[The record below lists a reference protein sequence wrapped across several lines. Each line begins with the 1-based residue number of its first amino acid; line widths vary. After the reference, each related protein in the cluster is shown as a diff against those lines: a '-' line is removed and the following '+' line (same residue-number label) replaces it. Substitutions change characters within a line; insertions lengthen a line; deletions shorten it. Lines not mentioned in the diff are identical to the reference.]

1 MNRVGIAA
9 FTAPLT
15 LAVVLLAVHRF
26 PAGQTAA
33 NVDVTPENQQQQ
45 PAAIESTI
53 QGQASVI
60 DGDTLEIHGIRIRL
74 NGIDAPESA
83 QKCEAKGIS
92 YRCGQKAAFA
102 LDEILA
108 DKTVACTKLGI
119 DRYGRTIAK
128 CTVAEVDVS
137 AEMVRRGWATAYRKY
152 SLDYVSFEDVARASG
167 LGIWAGPFENPAKFR
182 LNRKKS

>member
-1 MNRVGIAA
+1 MNRVAIAA

-15 LAVVLLAVHRF
+15 LAVALLAVHRF
-26 PAGQTAA
+26 PSWQKAA
-33 NVDVTPENQQQQ
+33 NVDVKPESQQ
-45 PAAIESTI
+45 PATIGSTI

-74 NGIDAPESA
+74 NGIDAPEAA

-108 DKTVACTKLGI
+108 DKTVACAKLGT

-152 SLDYVSFEDVARASG
+152 SVDYVPFEDAARASG
-167 LGIWAGPFENPAKFR
+167 LGIWAGQFENPALFR
-182 LNRKKS
+182 QSRNKS